1 MIHHYTSVA
10 ALEAILRSG
19 RLRFTRLDLFD
30 DVIEAQTIAG
40 TDFGAKFL
48 ASCWVKQDVEAIVQW
63 RLYGNSISGVRI
75 PLPDDPFEWRLRNAL
90 HQGTGTNA
98 RWES

>member
-40 TDFGAKFL
+40 IDFGAKFF
-48 ASCWVKQDVEAIVQW
+48 ASCWGKQDVEDIVQW
-63 RLYGNSISGVRI
+63 SLYGNSMRGVRI
-75 PLPDDPFEWRLRNAL
+75 SLPDEHFEWQLLNRTEDGRV
-90 HQGTGTNA
+90 
-98 RWES
+98 RKKCV